1 MYIGLSVQL
10 HGLPDDTGL
19 EEVVRVVK
27 GQLREWL
34 DLDSMD
40 VQVDIEETA
49 GGSKETPPV

>member
-10 HGLPDDTGL
+10 HGLPDDTDL
-19 EEVVRVVK
+19 EEVARVVK
-27 GQLREWL
+27 GQLREWP

>member
-10 HGLPDDTGL
+10 HGLPDIYTDL

-49 GGSKETPPV
+49 GGERSTPV